1 LLLFINIQV
10 LVTIHI
16 NILSSVQYV
25 QPIQETERINMRRD
39 DCLVY
44 AMPIVLIVL
53 LGQLALPGKYSTIL
67 CSANYYYKI
76 MTEI

>member
-39 DCLVY
+39 DCPVY

-53 LGQLALPGKYSTIL
+53 LGQLALPGKCTPRSYVLVIIIIKS
-67 CSANYYYKI
+67 
-76 MTEI
+76 